1 MLSGSCL
8 ACSIPRGDYNPRMR
22 RFWEF
27 LSGSGGWGLTSALS
41 AFVLY
46 VIALWEHAR
55 DKPITAFILLAA
67 TLPVFCAGAYMSW
80 LKKAVQLERI
90 QQQLREIPRIR
101 DVKGSFKSDV
111 RGWGILDPT
120 TGEHQK
126 HEDIRSL
133 VVSFRNDPEF
143 RCDAAN
149 AKEVIARMEFFNI
162 DVEQSPQRLFTR
174 AFESGKVYARWA
186 TNPQPKPGVPTKD
199 ILATDIRIDET
210 VELDIAVKYLHDA
223 EAFAVSN
230 DSWSHSL
237 RHPRLELTGKRF
249 LVVVKLTAVNVKET
263 FEFRFE
269 NLGKEN
275 GFLVLA

>member
-1 MLSGSCL
+1 
-8 ACSIPRGDYNPRMR
+8 MR

-27 LSGSGGWGLTSALS
+27 LSGSGGWGLTSNLA

-90 QQQLREIPRIR
+90 QQQLREVPRIR

-111 RGWGILDPT
+111 RGWGILDQT
-120 TGEHQK
+120 TGVIRNA
-126 HEDIRSL
+126 EDIRSL

-143 RCDAAN
+143 RCDAAI
-149 AKEVIARMEFFNI
+149 AREVIARMEFFNI
-162 DVEQSPQRLFTR
+162 DVEQNPDRLF
-174 AFESGKVYARWA
+174 EVYARWA
-186 TNPQPKPGVPTKD
+186 TNPQPKPGVPTKE
-199 ILATDIRIDET
+199 ILATDIRIGEM
-210 VELDIAVKYLHDA
+210 VELDVAVKYLHEA
-223 EAFAVSN
+223 EAFGVSN

-237 RHPRLELTGKRF
+237 RHPKLKLTGKRF
-249 LVVVKLTAVNVKET
+249 LVVVRLTAVNVKET

-269 NLGKEN
+269 NLGREN

>member
-1 MLSGSCL
+1 
-8 ACSIPRGDYNPRMR
+8 MR

-27 LSGSGGWGLTSALS
+27 LSGSGGWGLTSALT

-149 AKEVIARMEFFNI
+149 AKEQVIARMEFFNI

-174 AFESGKVYARWA
+174 AFSKAAKFTRDGRLILSRSLVS
-186 TNPQPKPGVPTKD
+186 PPKD
-199 ILATDIRIDET
+199 IFSPLTSESMRRWNLTSPSNIFTTLKHSRSAMIAGRI
-210 VELDIAVKYLHDA
+210 
-223 EAFAVSN
+223 
-230 DSWSHSL
+230 
-237 RHPRLELTGKRF
+237 P
-249 LVVVKLTAVNVKET
+249 
-263 FEFRFE
+263 
-269 NLGKEN
+269 
-275 GFLVLA
+275 